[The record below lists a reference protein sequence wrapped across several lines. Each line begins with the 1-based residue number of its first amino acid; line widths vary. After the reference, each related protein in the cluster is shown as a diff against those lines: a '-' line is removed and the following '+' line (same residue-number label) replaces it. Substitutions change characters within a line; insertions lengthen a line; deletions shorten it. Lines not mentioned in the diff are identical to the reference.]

1 MQIEPESTVE
11 EAVATTRKALQQTSK
26 MLDSTFGEPYA
37 VKNPHMVS
45 ALIRAQLDY
54 CGKVVLAD
62 AISEL
67 ADALNKR

>member
-1 MQIEPESTVE
+1 
-11 EAVATTRKALQQTSK
+11 
-26 MLDSTFGEPYA
+26 